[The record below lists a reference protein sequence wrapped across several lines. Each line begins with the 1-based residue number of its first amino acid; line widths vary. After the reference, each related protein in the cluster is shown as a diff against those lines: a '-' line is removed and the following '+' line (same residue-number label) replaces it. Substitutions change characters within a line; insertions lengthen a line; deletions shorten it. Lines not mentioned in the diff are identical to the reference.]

1 MEHFRVSLFSLFC
14 PFSYNMSNGRQCDIM
29 RHEITWKPHR
39 TPPYRN
45 NSTELWGSVE
55 TCMCH
60 VNHP

>member
-1 MEHFRVSLFSLFC
+1 MEHFRVSHCSLFC
-14 PFSYNMSNGRQCDIM
+14 LFSYNMSFGEQSDIM
-29 RHEITWKPHR
+29 RHRIVWKPHR

-60 VNHP
+60 GNNP